1 LSQSALDV
9 TALIITGAAWLLALL
24 SLLGVKLSKRGRR
37 LPGYRWTSTGVLL
50 LMTCQVVTIV
60 ASYENWPHP
69 QRRIIEGGGVLLD
82 LLAMG
87 FIIKG
92 MVAFRRAKVR
102 TADTGNPSP
111 GTR

>member
-1 LSQSALDV
+1 
-9 TALIITGAAWLLALL
+9 
-24 SLLGVKLSKRGRR
+24 
-37 LPGYRWTSTGVLL
+37 
-50 LMTCQVVTIV
+50 
-60 ASYENWPHP
+60 
-69 QRRIIEGGGVLLD
+69 VLLD